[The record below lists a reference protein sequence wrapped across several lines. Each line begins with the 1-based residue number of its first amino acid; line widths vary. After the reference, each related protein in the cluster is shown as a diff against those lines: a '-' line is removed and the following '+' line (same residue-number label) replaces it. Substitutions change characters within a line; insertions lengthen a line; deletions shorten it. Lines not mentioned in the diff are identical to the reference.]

1 VEPGSSVDYRVSMEP
16 VEGLTYP
23 SRENTARVRINVE
36 PEDAAIFI
44 NDAFVGH
51 VDRFDGRGGMR
62 IEPGTYRFTI
72 ALPGYEAFQ
81 TELTL
86 RANQTYEVKT
96 ELQKGRLS
104 EQAAQL
110 LSANPAAGTGSN

>member
-1 VEPGSSVDYRVSMEP
+1 M
-16 VEGLTYP
+16 LW
-23 SRENTARVRINVE
+23 N
-36 PEDAAIFI
+36 
-44 NDAFVGH
+44 
-51 VDRFDGRGGMR
+51 
-62 IEPGTYRFTI
+62 RFTI

-81 TELTL
+81 SELTL